1 MVQKLKG
8 TRRWTSSRVQP
19 SLYLMILPAF
29 LLVLVYHYG
38 PVAGLSVAFQRYDYA
53 RGFFQQEWVGFAN
66 FVYVLKY
73 PNFWGVVWNTLFI
86 SVMKLA
92 ANMIVPIVV
101 SILINEM
108 VNLRLQRA
116 VQTALYL
123 PHFISWVIVAGLFID
138 LLSPQTGAI
147 NRIISFLGGKA
158 VYFMGEP
165 RLFPFVMVVTDAWK
179 NFGFGTIIYLA
190 ALSGISPNLYEAAAI
205 DGANRLT
212 RIRHIA
218 LPGIVHIVV
227 LVAILNLGNVMNT
240 GFDQI
245 FNMYN
250 PLVYHTGDIL
260 ETLTYRIGIEG
271 FQYDL
276 ATAIGMFKSLVSLV
290 LVSTSYAIAYKV
302 AGYRIF

>member
-1 MVQKLKG
+1 
-8 TRRWTSSRVQP
+8 
-19 SLYLMILPAF
+19 
-29 LLVLVYHYG
+29 
-38 PVAGLSVAFQRYDYA
+38 
-53 RGFFQQEWVGFAN
+53 
-66 FVYVLKY
+66 
-73 PNFWGVVWNTLFI
+73 
-86 SVMKLA
+86 
-92 ANMIVPIVV
+92 
-101 SILINEM
+101 
-108 VNLRLQRA
+108 
-116 VQTALYL
+116 
-123 PHFISWVIVAGLFID
+123 
-138 LLSPQTGAI
+138 
-147 NRIISFLGGKA
+147 
-158 VYFMGEP
+158 
-165 RLFPFVMVVTDAWK
+165 MVVTDVWK

-190 ALSGISPNLYEAAAI
+190 ALSGISPSLYEAAAI
-205 DGANRLT
+205 DGANRAA

-227 LVAILNLGNVMNT
+227 LVAILNLGSILNA

-260 ETLTYRIGIEG
+260 DTLTYRIGIEG

>member
-1 MVQKLKG
+1 MQKLKA
-8 TRRWTSSRVQP
+8 TRRWSASRVQP

-29 LLVLVYHYG
+29 LVVLVYHYG
-38 PVAGLSVAFQRYDYA
+38 PLAGLSVAFQRYDYA
-53 RGFFQQEWVGFAN
+53 RSFFRQEWTGFAN

-73 PNFWGVVWNTLFI
+73 PNFWGVVWNTFFI
-86 SVMKLA
+86 ATMKLA
-92 ANMIVPIVV
+92 ANMIVPITV

-108 VNLRLQRA
+108 LRLRLQRA
-116 VQTALYL
+116 IQTALYL
-123 PHFISWVIVAGLFID
+123 PHFISWVIVSGLFID

-147 NRIISFLGGKA
+147 NRIITLLGGKA

-165 RLFPFVMVVTDAWK
+165 ALFPYVMVVTDVWK

-190 ALSGISPNLYEAAAI
+190 ALSGISPSLYEAAAI
-205 DGANRLT
+205 DGANRAA

-227 LVAILNLGNVMNT
+227 LVAILNLGSILNA

-260 ETLTYRIGIEG
+260 DTLTYRIGIEG

>member
-8 TRRWTSSRVQP
+8 TRRWSAARVQP

-38 PVAGLSVAFQRYDYA
+38 PVVGLSVAFQRYDYA
-53 RGFFQQEWVGFAN
+53 RSFFQQQWVGFAN
-66 FVYVLKY
+66 FVYVLRY

-108 VNLRLQRA
+108 LHLRLQRTI
-116 VQTALYL
+116 QTALYL

-147 NRIISFLGGKA
+147 NRIITLLGGKA

-165 RLFPFVMVVTDAWK
+165 QLFPYVMVVTDAWK

-190 ALSGISPNLYEAAAI
+190 ALSGISPSLYEAAAI
-205 DGANRLT
+205 DGANRFA
-212 RIRHIA
+212 RIRHIT

-227 LVAILNLGNVMNT
+227 LVAILNLGNVLNA